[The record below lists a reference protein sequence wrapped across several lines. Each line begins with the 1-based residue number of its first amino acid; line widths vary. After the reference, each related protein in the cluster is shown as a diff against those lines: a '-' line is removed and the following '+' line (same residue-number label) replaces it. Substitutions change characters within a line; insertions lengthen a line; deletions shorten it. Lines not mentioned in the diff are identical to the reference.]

1 MNRLIVILALLI
13 IPPLQAQTVRYVSD
27 NLKVPILAGSSTRY
41 KVVRLLASG
50 APVEILKTDKENG
63 YILVRTQDG
72 VRGWILEDYLMN
84 EPSVRDR
91 LAAAE
96 EAVEPLQTENVTLKE
111 QINVLLA
118 EKNQVAASLTES
130 RADNQRLQRELT
142 QVKETAANTLAIA
155 EENKA
160 LSERANDL
168 ASQLDQ
174 LQQEK
179 QTQADRTRRDWFLIG
194 AGVLLLGIL
203 LGVTLPR
210 LRWPKRN
217 RWGDL

>member
-1 MNRLIVILALLI
+1 MKKLIVLLAVFMVF
-13 IPPLQAQTVRYVSD
+13 PLQAQTVRYVSD
-27 NLKVPILAGSSTRY
+27 NLKAPILAGSSTRY
-41 KVVRLLASG
+41 KVVRQLASG

-96 EAVEPLQTENVTLKE
+96 QAVEPLQTENARLKE
-111 QINVLLA
+111 QLSVLLA
-118 EKNQVAASLTES
+118 EKNQVAASLTEAK
-130 RADNQRLQRELT
+130 ADNQRLQ
-142 QVKETAANTLAIA
+142 
-155 EENKA
+155 
-160 LSERANDL
+160 NDL

-174 LQQEK
+174 IQQEQ

-210 LRWPKRN
+210 LRWPRRN
-217 RWGDL
+217 RWSDL